1 MIKNF
6 LMAMALAMAGQASAQ
21 ALPSPEELRGEAT
34 EKSALLQQ
42 YREIMRDPD
51 ANVRLAA
58 FTQLAAVDDP
68 VVRQMA
74 YDEAFGSTDR
84 LLRSIA
90 LRYSF
95 FDRNEVTLRFP
106 SSTEQPVT
114 VPLRDRDHTT
124 GNFNYFVD
132 GSRYNGRVQGLTVEM
147 PRRGCALL
155 FRLNDEDMLMGE
167 ANCDGTIRPVMIDL
181 RG

>member
-1 MIKNF
+1 MIRGY
-6 LMAMALAMAGQASAQ
+6 LVALALISAAQLSAQ
-21 ALPSPEELRGEAT
+21 SLPSPDALRGEAT

-58 FTQLAAVDDP
+58 FTQLAVVDDP

-74 YDEAFGSTDR
+74 YDEAFASTDR
-84 LLRSIA
+84 HLRSMA

-95 FDRNEVTLRFP
+95 FDRTELTLRFP
-106 SSTEQPVT
+106 SSSNVPVT
-114 VPLRDRDHTT
+114 VPFRTKDHTT
-124 GNFNYFVD
+124 GDFSYHVD
-132 GSRYNGRVQGLTVEM
+132 GFRFNGRVQGLTVEM
-147 PRRGCALL
+147 PRRGCALFFQL
-155 FRLNDEDMLMGE
+155 DDEDKLMGE
-167 ANCDGTIRPVMIDL
+167 ANCDGTVSPVMIDL

>member
-1 MIKNF
+1 MV
-6 LMAMALAMAGQASAQ
+6 MALALALGSAGQASAQ
-21 ALPSPEELRGEAT
+21 ALPSPDALRGAAT
-34 EKSALLQQ
+34 EQAALLQQ

-58 FTQLAAVDDP
+58 FTQLAVVEDP

-84 LLRSIA
+84 LLRAMA

-95 FDRNEVTLRFP
+95 FDRAEFTLRFP
-106 SSTEQPVT
+106 SSSDQPVT
-114 VPLRDRDHTT
+114 VPLRGRDRAT
-124 GNFNYFVD
+124 GDFSYQVD
-132 GSRYNGRVQGLTVEM
+132 GYRFNGRVQGLTVEM
-147 PRRGCALL
+147 PRSGCALL
-155 FRLNDEDMLMGE
+155 FRLDDEDMLMGE
-167 ANCDGTIRPVMIDL
+167 ANCGGTIRPVMIDL